1 LLNFP
6 RIDGHLRLGHQAQER
21 ESRMGRPSKY
31 SEEFRAD
38 AVALVL
44 TTGISLAQAGRDL
57 GVNSETLRNWVKQ
70 AKIDRGQGPAGAL
83 TTVERAVFGRLR
95 RRVVELEQ
103 ERSILVKAA
112 VFFAKETTR

>member
-1 LLNFP
+1 M
-6 RIDGHLRLGHQAQER
+6 
-21 ESRMGRPSKY
+21 SRVGRPSKY
-31 SEEFRAD
+31 TEEFRSD

-44 TTGISLAQAGRDL
+44 TTEIGIAQAARDL
-57 GVNSETLRNWVKQ
+57 GVNPETLRNWVKQ
-70 AKIDRGQGPAGAL
+70 AKIDRGQGPVGAL
-83 TTVERAVFGRLR
+83 TTAERQEFTRLR

>member
-1 LLNFP
+1 M
-6 RIDGHLRLGHQAQER
+6 
-21 ESRMGRPSKY
+21 SRVGRPSKY

-57 GVNSETLRNWVKQ
+57 GVNPETLRNWVKQ
-70 AKIDRGQGPAGAL
+70 AKIDRGEGPAGAL
-83 TTVERAVFGRLR
+83 TTAEREEFTKLR
-95 RRVVELEQ
+95 RRVLELEQ
-103 ERSILVKAA
+103 ERSILLKAT

>member
-1 LLNFP
+1 V
-6 RIDGHLRLGHQAQER
+6 
-21 ESRMGRPSKY
+21 SRVGRPSKY

-57 GVNSETLRNWVKQ
+57 GVNAETLRNWVKQ
-70 AKIDRGQGPAGAL
+70 SKIDRGEGPAGAL
-83 TTVERAVFGRLR
+83 TSVEREEVTKLR
-95 RRVVELEQ
+95 RRVLELEQ
-103 ERSILVKAA
+103 ERSILLKAT